1 MMYLKFIKHP
11 VIPADPRE
19 AFIIRYPPRNLHT
32 RLRRLNEPSVLQHPR
47 LLKAAV
53 TCGHALLSLNIR
65 GGGEGVVVVW
75 GGGGGRSQELSLK
88 YAAKFSVAWEGWMDI
103 ALTSQQM
110 RLLRCDRTRLWS

>member
-1 MMYLKFIKHP
+1 MYLKFIKHP

-75 GGGGGRSQELSLK
+75 GGGEVSSAGTLPEICCEVLSCLGRLDG
-88 YAAKFSVAWEGWMDI
+88 YCINFTTDAPPAV
-103 ALTSQQM
+103 
-110 RLLRCDRTRLWS
+110 